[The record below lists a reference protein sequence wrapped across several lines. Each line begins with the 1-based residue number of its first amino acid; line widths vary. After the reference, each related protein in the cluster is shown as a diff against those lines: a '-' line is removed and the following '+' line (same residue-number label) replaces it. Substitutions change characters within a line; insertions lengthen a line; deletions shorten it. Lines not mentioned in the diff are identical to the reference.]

1 MTQAG
6 AQPGAD
12 PAPGAGL
19 GVIRDGAIGS
29 IDGRIAFAGR
39 RADLPAGTA
48 ARDTIRLD
56 GQWITPGFIDCHT
69 HIVYAGN
76 RAAEWEMRLGGASYQ
91 DIARA
96 GGGIL
101 SSVQAVRAA
110 SEESLREQALV
121 RLDRL
126 MAEGVTTLEAKS
138 GYGLDTANEL
148 KLLRVA
154 RSLGDER
161 AVRLVTSFLGAHAL
175 PPEAAGDRDAF
186 IARICTEM
194 LPAVAAAGLADAVDG
209 FCEGIA
215 FSPEQIERV
224 FNAARALGLP
234 VKLHADQLTNGGGA
248 ALAARHGALSADHV
262 EYTDEAGAA
271 AMGAAGTVAV
281 LLPGAFYMLRER
293 QAPPVETFRR
303 YGVGMAVSTDCNP
316 GTAPLV
322 SLLLAMHMAA
332 TLFGLTVD
340 EVLKGVTFEAARAL
354 GLSDTIGSLEVGRAC
369 DLAIWSVGRPAEIFH
384 ILGHNPLFARVFAGN
399 VTA

>member
-12 PAPGAGL
+12 PAACAGL